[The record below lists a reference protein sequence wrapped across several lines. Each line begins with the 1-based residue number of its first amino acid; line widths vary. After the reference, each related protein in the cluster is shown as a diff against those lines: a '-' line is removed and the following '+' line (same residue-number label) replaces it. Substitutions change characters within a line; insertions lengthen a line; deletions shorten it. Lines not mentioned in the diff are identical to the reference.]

1 MAGADCRGAGC
12 RNKLV
17 PSLAP
22 SRSSSLSTSSIA
34 SKICLLVD
42 SHKSHTCL
50 LFFFL
55 QKVHFVMVRLQNLL
69 LKNCIFEQSVI

>member
-1 MAGADCRGAGC
+1 MDGADCCGAGC

-42 SHKSHTCL
+42 SHKSRTCL
-50 LFFFL
+50 FFTKSAFCDGTTS
-55 QKVHFVMVRLQNLL
+55 KPP
-69 LKNCIFEQSVI
+69 FEELHL